1 MRDKNTENGAG
12 NATGFRVFDWMRDV
26 TVAGGLTGKGT
37 AVAFALTTMQRKSKV
52 DAALVETI
60 ANRAHLTKRS
70 AERGLVELRKAG
82 LVKVTG
88 RYGRTGQIASAFTL
102 LETGAWAASKSRG
115 DRQYGGHRPA
125 ILAVTRSANMADR
138 LEEEHKRPSRPHY
151 SRPSATQRMAEQ
163 AARERERREQRE
175 AAAKCR
181 YWTGQVPCNVCGA
194 ENLASCL
201 PTTTVEPERNR
212 P

>member
-37 AVAFALTTMQRKSKV
+37 AVAFALITMQSKGKV
-52 DAALVETI
+52 DAALMKTI
-60 ANRAHLTKRS
+60 AARAHTTLRS
-70 AERGLVELRKAG
+70 AERGLAELRDAG
-82 LVKVTG
+82 LVKVKN
-88 RYGRTGQIASAFTL
+88 RYGRKGKIASAYTL
-102 LETGAWAASKSRG
+102 FANGAWGASKAVGSRHS
-115 DRQYGGHRPA
+115 GGQVPA
-125 ILAVTRSANMADR
+125 TMAGR
-138 LEEEHKRPSRPHY
+138 GSRHSGGAKQEEEKKPSRP
-151 SRPSATQRMAEQ
+151 RRTNAQMMAE
-163 AARERERREQRE
+163 ATARDRERREQRE

-194 ENLASCL
+194 ENLAACL
-201 PTTTVEPERNR
+201 PTTTLQPERNR